1 MPRTPY
7 RIAISL
13 LPPPPPPPPKV
24 ATSTVVSQ
32 QEPPKPA
39 PREPVQVSSPLQPTA
54 SIITP
59 VFEPKPLTSQT
70 KKESPKKATTKP
82 VTKSSPANRSFPL
95 ALLGFAWIVGA
106 WLVSPHAESYFE
118 SQLNCSLLLENL
130 QSSCNL
136 LPLLVVALIWTILY
150 RGQILLKA
158 IALAAIGYLFYQRT
172 IALDLTDSTNFL
184 WSWFLLAN
192 IFVWAVIFRIKG
204 YFITHSALAKTKL
217 DIQLFPSLRTLMIAI
232 GLYLV
237 PLFAG
242 FLIQSNRGA
251 GEFYFQEVNGTLF
264 GRSLNIATG
273 ISLVTSL
280 LAVDVLHK
288 GKYIGAYFSAAVVGY
303 LTFSGLAS
311 QYYPIVLTYISD
323 HVIPLTSE
331 STRVT
336 WLDISQR
343 LETYLATIQPYWPA
357 VFYNLAVYL
366 VSLTALRW
374 LGYRL
379 TYQTKT

>member
-24 ATSTVVSQ
+24 ATSTVVSH

-39 PREPVQVSSPLQPTA
+39 LREPVQVSSPSATV
-54 SIITP
+54 ITP
-59 VFEPKPLTSQT
+59 IFEPKPLTSQT
-70 KKESPKKATTKP
+70 KKESPNKATTKP
-82 VTKSSPANRSFPL
+82 VTKSSPVNRSFPL

-106 WLVSPHAESYFE
+106 WFVSPYAESYFE
-118 SQLNCSLLLENL
+118 SKLNCSLLLENL
-130 QSSCNL
+130 QNSCNT
-136 LPLLVVALIWTILY
+136 LPLLAVTLVWTVLY
-150 RGQILLKA
+150 RGQVLLKA
-158 IALAAIGYLFYQRT
+158 IALAASGYLFYQRT
-172 IALDLTDSTNFL
+172 ITLDLTDDNTFL
-184 WSWFLLAN
+184 WSWILLIN
-192 IFVWAVIFRIKG
+192 IFLWAIHFRLKG
-204 YFITHSALAKTKL
+204 YFITHSALAKAKL
-217 DIQLFPSLRTLMIAI
+217 DIQLFPSLRTLMTAI

-273 ISLVTSL
+273 ISLVASL
-280 LAVDVLHK
+280 LVVDVLHK

-311 QYYPIVLTYISD
+311 QYYPFVLTYISD

-343 LETYLATIQPYWPA
+343 LGNYLATLQLYWPA
-357 VFYNLAVYL
+357 VFYNFAVYL